1 MEAVFQISLKSI
13 LEDLPVF
20 KAIAVWNLFVI
31 LIFSKKIYQTALE
44 KGRSINSSMYFSR
57 KVIHFLAG

>member
-31 LIFSKKIYQTALE
+31 LIFSKKRYIKLLWKKEDRLILQCIFQE
-44 KGRSINSSMYFSR
+44 K
-57 KVIHFLAG
+57 